1 MKGMKWLETIVA
13 LAIVALVLFARGTP
27 NVSANTTP
35 TYWNGAFPGVYTNF
49 EPEYTLGG
57 GLAHSPH
64 DFTASGTGVF
74 RMANAVTTQ
83 TNASAPDFGTNY
95 ITQTQ
100 YGLCTRCHTPHRA
113 LMTLLLWNHNLSSNN
128 FSWDVPQTTA
138 GTNLPGGGTAPA
150 VSGLTYKGP
159 STKCL
164 SCHDGSVST
173 SAINWFNERTPVPTS
188 LTGFSSTSA
197 INIAPGGSLA
207 KNHPLMI
214 PYPIGGGTYNGIA
227 TGTLLDTAA
236 EYVADPEAAGIHMY
250 KDDGS
255 GNITRAK
262 GVSTNLGI
270 ECSSCHDVH
279 NGPDVQGPRLLL
291 GELSGNG
298 GNYICTK
305 CHSK

>member
-1 MKGMKWLETIVA
+1 MKAMKWLETIVA
-13 LAIVALVLFARGTP
+13 FAIVALVLFARGTT

-35 TYWNGAFPGVYTNF
+35 MYWNGTFPGFYSNYAEDF
-49 EPEYTLGG
+49 TLGG
-57 GLAHSPH
+57 GLANSPH
-64 DFTASGTGVF
+64 DFTESHLGGF
-74 RMANAVTTQ
+74 GMANAVTT
-83 TNASAPDFGTNY
+83 NAGNTNY

-113 LMTLLLWNHNLSSNN
+113 IMTLLLWNHNLSSNN
-128 FSWDVPQTTA
+128 FSWDVPTTTA
-138 GTNLPGGGTAPA
+138 GTNLPGGGVAPA

-173 SAINWFNERTPVPTS
+173 SAINWFNSGTPVPTS
-188 LTGFSSTSA
+188 LTGFGSTSRL
-197 INIAPGGSLA
+197 NIAPGGSLA

-214 PYPIGGGTYNGIA
+214 PYPIGGGSYNGIT

-236 EYVADPEAAGIHMY
+236 EYVANPESSGIHMY

-298 GNYICTK
+298 ANYICTK
-305 CHSK
+305 CHNK